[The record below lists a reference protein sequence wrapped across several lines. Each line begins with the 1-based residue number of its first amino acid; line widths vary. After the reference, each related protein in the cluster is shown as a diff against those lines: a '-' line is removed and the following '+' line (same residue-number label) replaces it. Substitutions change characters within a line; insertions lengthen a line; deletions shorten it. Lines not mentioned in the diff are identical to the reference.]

1 MYYLQIMDS
10 PQNLYSL
17 LLQDNF
23 HLFDRKLR
31 HVAERIS
38 TNFNS
43 VSLGVRHSFHK
54 EYDNYFSLD
63 GCDFDDHIALISTI
77 KNSPDKI
84 VNSKINVT
92 GKTIFFNHG
101 EGTADADTFNSLH
114 SLIRLSNIQGECYY
128 ANLAEN
134 LEELYM
140 EFCHK
145 HNEPMLLK
153 CFTFESNPFAKRYH
167 KSGINGKYSVYQ
179 YFDVPGS
186 NIIEEKKLYCCFNLK
201 PRMHRA
207 GIISLLHYKNLLDQG
222 YVSSPHEFYEERE
235 AYIKEKDW
243 VQFVNHSEKQLSSLA
258 EFNSIKECLTGLK
271 ELYPLRVDSRTR
283 FADTDEVL
291 SSTHLYKCRI
301 ESLFE
306 LITETIFTG
315 SHFFTE
321 KTYYPIF
328 LGKPFLM
335 VGSYGMLSSLR
346 KQGYKTFEP
355 YIDESYDLEKDDAVR
370 LLKIVNEVE
379 RLAKLRKENPQEF
392 YQNYNFIL
400 EIANFNKN
408 LFLDRG

>member
-1 MYYLQIMDS
+1 
-10 PQNLYSL
+10 
-17 LLQDNF
+17 
-23 HLFDRKLR
+23 
-31 HVAERIS
+31 
-38 TNFNS
+38 
-43 VSLGVRHSFHK
+43 
-54 EYDNYFSLD
+54 
-63 GCDFDDHIALISTI
+63 
-77 KNSPDKI
+77 
-84 VNSKINVT
+84 
-92 GKTIFFNHG
+92 
-101 EGTADADTFNSLH
+101 
-114 SLIRLSNIQGECYY
+114 
-128 ANLAEN
+128 
-134 LEELYM
+134 
-140 EFCHK
+140 
-145 HNEPMLLK
+145 
-153 CFTFESNPFAKRYH
+153 
-167 KSGINGKYSVYQ
+167 
-179 YFDVPGS
+179 
-186 NIIEEKKLYCCFNLK
+186 
-201 PRMHRA
+201 MHRA